1 MRTRSKFIFAG
12 IIVLALVIVGVSLL
26 LNRGQ
31 APGTAGGGLTVD
43 KPNTVTVRILTAI
56 PVDTWVRQAADKY
69 NGEKHQVQGAT
80 VQVEIVTMDGLIAL
94 NNWDKD
100 AFGTLPADVDPLNLT
115 DAQKKGLENFPTA
128 WIADSRYL
136 VELANVP
143 YKSRLGRDVFLTDGE
158 YRARPLVISPMVWGI
173 FKSRADVLLKKFS
186 TTDITWKMIHD
197 AAIDKGGWA
206 DLGGDPSWGYFKPV
220 IPNPQKNI
228 GGLEAMVSA
237 AGEYFNNTRIDT
249 TLVGQNDFQ
258 AWLKELMDAV
268 TGIGASSYTAEDFA
282 LFGYSVGDGGLLLE
296 SDLLQNMEGMLNRW
310 ADPMTISYPQYLT
323 WHDFPFSVWVGPETS
338 ALQKNAAID
347 FEQYLLAEPQQQQAL
362 VYGLRPANPAVKVDA
377 IPESLFVKWAS
388 QGVEPVVRSTTSMK
402 SPDRDVLT
410 NLLRW
415 YELNVV
421 Q

>member
-31 APGTAGGGLTVD
+31 TPGTSGLTVD
-43 KPNTVTVRILTAI
+43 KPNTVSIRILTAI
-56 PVDTWVRQAADKY
+56 PVDTWVREAADKY
-69 NGEKHQVQGAT
+69 NSEKHLVQGAT

-100 AFGTLPADVDPLNLT
+100 TFGTLPADADPLNLT
-115 DAQKKGLENFPTA
+115 AEQKKSLENFPTA

-173 FKSRADVLLKKFS
+173 YSSRAKVLLDKFKAI
-186 TTDITWKMIHD
+186 DWKTIHD
-197 AAIDKGGWA
+197 AATDKGGWA

-237 AGEYFNNTRIDT
+237 AGEYFNTTRIDAQS
-249 TLVGQNDFQ
+249 VGDKDFQ
-258 AWLKELMDAV
+258 SWLLELMNAV
-268 TGIGASSYTAEDFA
+268 TGIGTSSYTAEDFA

-296 SDLLQNMEGMLNRW
+296 SDLLQNMEGMQNRW
-310 ADPMTISYPQYLT
+310 ADPMTIFYPQYLT

-347 FEQYLLAEPQQQQAL
+347 FEQYLLADPQQQQAL

-377 IPESLFVKWAS
+377 IPNSLFVKWAS
-388 QGVEPVVRSTTSMK
+388 QGVLPVVPRSTSMK

-415 YELNVV
+415 YELNVA

>member
-12 IIVLALVIVGVSLL
+12 IIILALVIVGVSLL
-26 LNRGQ
+26 LNQGK
-31 APGTAGGGLTVD
+31 APGTSGSGLTVD
-43 KPNTVTVRILTAI
+43 KPADVNIRILSAI
-56 PVDTWVRQAADKY
+56 PVETWVSEAADKY
-69 NGEKHQVQGAT
+69 NAEQHKVQGAT
-80 VQVEIVTMDGLIAL
+80 VHVEIVAMDGLIAL
-94 NNWDKD
+94 SNYDKD
-100 AFGTLPADVDPLNLT
+100 AFGTLPADADPLNLT
-115 DAQKKGLENFPTA
+115 AEQKKGLENFPTA

-143 YKSRLGRDVFLTDGE
+143 YKSRLGRDVFLSDGE

-173 FKSRADVLLKKFS
+173 YDSRAQVLENKFGV
-186 TTDITWKMIHD
+186 INWKTIHD

-206 DLGGDPSWGYFKPV
+206 DLGGKAEWGFFKPV
-220 IPNPQKNI
+220 IPNPEKNI

-249 TLVGQNDFQ
+249 HSIGDKDFQ
-258 AWLKELMDAV
+258 AWLLELLNAV
-268 TGIGASSYTAEDFA
+268 TGLGTSSYTAEDFA

-310 ADPMTISYPQYLT
+310 QDPMKIIYPQYLT

-347 FEQYLLAEPQQQQAL
+347 FEQYLLAVPQQQRAL
-362 VYGLRPANPAVKVDA
+362 VYGLRPANPDVKVDA
-377 IPESLFVKWAS
+377 IPDSLFVKWAA
-388 QGVEPVVRSTTSMK
+388 QGVAPVVKSTTSMK

>member
-31 APGTAGGGLTVD
+31 TPGTAGGGLTVD
-43 KPNTVTVRILTAI
+43 KPNAVTIRILTAI
-56 PVDTWVRQAADKY
+56 PVDTWVREAADKY
-69 NGEKHQVQGAT
+69 NAEKHQVQGAT

-100 AFGTLPADVDPLNLT
+100 AFGTLPADADPLNLT
-115 DAQKKGLENFPTA
+115 DAQKKSLENFPTA

-173 FKSRADVLLKKFS
+173 YKTRADVLLKKFNNV
-186 TTDITWKMIHD
+186 INWKTIHD

-206 DLGGDPSWGYFKPV
+206 DLGGDPSWGFFKPV

-237 AGEYFNNTRIDT
+237 AGEYFNTTRIDST
-249 TLVGQNDFQ
+249 SVGSQDFQ

-268 TGIGASSYTAEDFA
+268 TGIGTSSYTAEDFA

-310 ADPMTISYPQYLT
+310 DDPMQIFYPQYLT

-347 FEQYLLAEPQQQQAL
+347 FEQYLLADPQQQRAL
-362 VYGLRPANPAVKVDA
+362 IYGLRPANPAVKVDA
-377 IPESLFVKWAS
+377 IPDSLFVKWAA
-388 QGVEPVVRSTTSMK
+388 QGVEPIVKSPTSMK

-415 YELNVV
+415 YQLNVV

>member
-26 LNRGQ
+26 LNQGK
-31 APGTAGGGLTVD
+31 APGTSGSGLTVD
-43 KPNTVTVRILTAI
+43 KPADVNIRILTAI
-56 PVDTWVRQAADKY
+56 PVETWVSEAADKY
-69 NGEKHQVQGAT
+69 NAEQHKVQGST
-80 VQVEIVTMDGLIAL
+80 VHVEIVAMDGLIAL
-94 NNWDKD
+94 SNYDKD
-100 AFGTLPADVDPLNLT
+100 AFGTLPADADPLNLT
-115 DAQKKGLENFPTA
+115 AEQKKGLENFPTA

-158 YRARPLVISPMVWGI
+158 YRARPLAISPMVWGI
-173 FKSRADVLLKKFS
+173 YASRADALLKKFPA
-186 TTDITWKMIHD
+186 INWKTIHD

-220 IPNPQKNI
+220 IPNPEKNI

-237 AGEYFNNTRIDT
+237 AGEYFNNTRIDSASIS
-249 TLVGQNDFQ
+249 QKDFQ
-258 AWLKELMDAV
+258 AWLLELMDAV
-268 TGIGASSYTAEDFA
+268 TGLGTSSYTAEDFA

-310 ADPMTISYPQYLT
+310 ADPMKIIYPQYLT
-323 WHDFPFSVWVGPETS
+323 WHDFPYSVWVGPETS

-347 FEQYLLAEPQQQQAL
+347 FEQYLLAEPQQQRAL

-377 IPESLFVKWAS
+377 IPDSLFVKWAA
-388 QGVEPVVRSTTSMK
+388 QGVEPVVKSPTSMK